1 MKSEF
6 PFDLNFIKYLETRGN
21 EKLNIYFSLRKWQA
35 FKTPGATV
43 IKLMT
48 ERSRKGFCCC

>member
-6 PFDLNFIKYLETRGN
+6 HFDLNFIKYLETRGN

-35 FKTPGATV
+35 FKISGATV